1 MLSLASLVSLW
12 PLVPLMPEQKIKV
25 FGVKS
30 TQGSCTWML
39 LFQFLYSLG
48 ITNGLD
54 HSLPVPVASLF
65 PRRLE
70 LEEGTEKVTARNSIK
85 N

>member
-1 MLSLASLVSLW
+1 
-12 PLVPLMPEQKIKV
+12 
-25 FGVKS
+25 
-30 TQGSCTWML
+30 ML

-85 N
+85 I